1 MDNKNLSNVLL
12 VGCPRSGTTILQAI
26 LSSHP
31 DVFSLPETHFYPA
44 LCSTN
49 PILRHLGISTK
60 NAKHIVKDI
69 ESSFLLNSNIKCS
82 IFTKY
87 LSSQYV
93 ELLNKITFNKKCKIW
108 IEKTPQNLWF
118 LKFIKNLTSDLKYI
132 HIEREPK
139 DVIASIHYASTK
151 YPESWGYQN
160 LNSTTQLWRQSKWI
174 NDQYRDNH
182 NHLFCKYEN
191 LVNYPTDEIKRILL
205 FLNLDFKQNLHQK
218 TLTQRKIIS
227 RETDHWTKD
236 IVDGLKKTKSRFY
249 YHFSKEEQEQVIKA
263 INSEN

>member
-69 ESSFLLNSNIKCS
+69 ESSFLLDSNIKCS
-82 IFTKY
+82 NFTKS
-87 LSSQYV
+87 LSKQYIEV
-93 ELLNKITFNKKCKIW
+93 LNKIKFNKKCKLW

-118 LKFIKNLTSDLKYI
+118 INFIDKLTSNLKYI
-132 HIEREPK
+132 HIERNPK

-160 LNSTTQLWRQSKWI
+160 LNSAIQLWRQSKCI
-174 NDQYRDNH
+174 NDQYRENH

-191 LVNYPTDEIKRILL
+191 LVNYPTEEIKRILF

-218 TLTQRKIIS
+218 TKYQRKLIS
-227 RETDHWTKD
+227 KESDHWTKE
-236 IVDGLKKTKSRFY
+236 IVDGLKQTPSRFY
-249 YHFSKEEQEQVIKA
+249 DHFTKEQQTQVIKE
-263 INSEN
+263 INSQN